1 MAKNL
6 VNPPLP
12 RAVRKEMVFR
22 DGVARKTLSFYRYVR
37 IQNPRKFRDNF
48 FTTLQDFGCLGRIYV
63 ASEGIN
69 AQMNVPEI
77 NWEKFDAY
85 IQSLPELKDVPYKIA
100 VEESAPSSF
109 YKLTIKVKDK
119 IVADGLTDELFDVTA
134 PGEYLTAEEMNAYV
148 DDPEAVIIDMRNGY
162 ESEIGHFEG
171 AICPDVDTFREEL
184 AVTPEK
190 LKIHKNK
197 KVALYCTGGIRCEKA
212 SAWLKYNGF
221 TDVKHLKGGIIDY
234 AHQVKEKG
242 LENKFKGKNFV
253 FDERLGER
261 ISEEIIAIDEN
272 LGEMVLPFVEENEQS
287 VRELQD
293 QILQVRMVQVGSIFT
308 PMKRLVRDFAIA
320 SNKQI
325 RLGISG
331 ADTELDKTVTEQLHG
346 PLVHLIRNA
355 MDHGIE
361 EPEIRQQHGK
371 DPTGTIALRASHQE
385 GFVIVEIE
393 DDGKGMDPQKI
404 MEAGVRK
411 GLVSAGDQLSE
422 QEAFQLIFQPGFTT
436 TTEVTSVSGRGVGM
450 DSVKREIEAL
460 LGNIEIHSNVGKG
473 TLVRLKL
480 PLTLA
485 IIEGMIVRVG
495 VQIFILPLLAVLEA
509 LRPRPEQIKRLK
521 RRGELIDLRG
531 EYIPLIRLH
540 ERLKLDGATEDPSR
554 GLVIV
559 IQQGSQKHCMLVDEI
574 IDQRPV
580 VIKNL
585 EDHFIQV
592 PGIAGATIMGDGS
605 VSFILDVSTL
615 AA

>member
-261 ISEEIIAIDEN
+261 ISEEIISTCHLCAQEKSDTHYHCKN
-272 LGEMVLPFVEENEQS
+272 QACHVLFLGCEDCLSKKKGYCSYKCMTFDALPVSIRKTLTRNNHKKKLEQ
-287 VRELQD
+287 
-293 QILQVRMVQVGSIFT
+293 F
-308 PMKRLVRDFAIA
+308 K
-320 SNKQI
+320 K
-325 RLGISG
+325 
-331 ADTELDKTVTEQLHG
+331 H
-346 PLVHLIRNA
+346 
-355 MDHGIE
+355 
-361 EPEIRQQHGK
+361 
-371 DPTGTIALRASHQE
+371 
-385 GFVIVEIE
+385 
-393 DDGKGMDPQKI
+393 
-404 MEAGVRK
+404 
-411 GLVSAGDQLSE
+411 
-422 QEAFQLIFQPGFTT
+422 
-436 TTEVTSVSGRGVGM
+436 
-450 DSVKREIEAL
+450 
-460 LGNIEIHSNVGKG
+460 
-473 TLVRLKL
+473 RLK
-480 PLTLA
+480 
-485 IIEGMIVRVG
+485 GK
-495 VQIFILPLLAVLEA
+495 IL
-509 LRPRPEQIKRLK
+509 K
-521 RRGELIDLRG
+521 
-531 EYIPLIRLH
+531 
-540 ERLKLDGATEDPSR
+540 
-554 GLVIV
+554 
-559 IQQGSQKHCMLVDEI
+559 
-574 IDQRPV
+574 
-580 VIKNL
+580 
-585 EDHFIQV
+585 
-592 PGIAGATIMGDGS
+592 
-605 VSFILDVSTL
+605 
-615 AA
+615 